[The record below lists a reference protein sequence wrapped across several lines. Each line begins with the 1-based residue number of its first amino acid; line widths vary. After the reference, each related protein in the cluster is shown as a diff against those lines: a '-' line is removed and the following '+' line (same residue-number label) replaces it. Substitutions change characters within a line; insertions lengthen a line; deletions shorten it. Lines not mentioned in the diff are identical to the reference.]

1 MASQFDDVTV
11 EKYDVFSE
19 EAEHYNIM
27 MTPTVM
33 VNDLVV
39 EVGKPPAPEKLAHI
53 ITEIIQNQQ
62 EESS

>member
-1 MASQFDDVTV
+1 VAKTFDNVTV

-39 EVGKPPAPEKLAHI
+39 EVGKPPASEKLTQVI
-53 ITEIIQNQQ
+53 RKIIQKQQ